1 MRRNARTFARQTLTR
16 GMIYLICAAGLVGVA
31 GLNRPAWA
39 QQSGAITT
47 TPDAN
52 NSNNQLAAPALQ
64 QESKAALH
72 QELKALLDEN
82 LEINREKKALLDR
95 AEQKTF
101 WIQCLV
107 FFLTAIMI
115 VTLISFWRFH
125 AQRIFRRGMDEIT
138 TSLRTFQDS
147 IISFID
153 TTQLDAAVTVSSFQA
168 QPAPQVV
175 PRLVPEAASPVSEK
189 CPSDFTPPDDVPN
202 TTKGFFDAWLRVYK
216 PGDDYVKQA
225 EAALKNKPQSPDAW
239 LQMIQNFRN
248 TNDYFH
254 FESLRTEIKKFF
266 NIKIDSWSETST
278 AQPHSIADYPHVQQK
293 IFEAWPGAEI
303 VTVLERLLLNSRLS
317 AREGFDQALYLDL
330 EGLLALAKD
339 PQRPLR
345 AADLKAHPAAAFL
358 FAAPSRVPQ
367 ETAQTQIQ
375 AQTQTSAPLP
385 RKIDKVMPAVAA
397 PTSLPATLPAASPTA
412 SPIVNQV
419 PADAAIPTRAQQ
431 TPLAASKAE
440 RTPDSLLPENKILL
454 SAYEVRLK
462 LALAYLDIGDA
473 EGACLLLE
481 DVINDAPPD
490 QQKYA
495 RKLLSEIETKRS
507 KNKEVWVG

>member
-1 MRRNARTFARQTLTR
+1 MRRNARSFARQTLTR

-64 QESKAALH
+64 QESKAALHQESKAALH

-168 QPAPQVV
+168 QPAPQV
-175 PRLVPEAASPVSEK
+175 
-189 CPSDFTPPDDVPN
+189 
-202 TTKGFFDAWLRVYK
+202 
-216 PGDDYVKQA
+216 
-225 EAALKNKPQSPDAW
+225 
-239 LQMIQNFRN
+239 
-248 TNDYFH
+248 
-254 FESLRTEIKKFF
+254 
-266 NIKIDSWSETST
+266 
-278 AQPHSIADYPHVQQK
+278 
-293 IFEAWPGAEI
+293 
-303 VTVLERLLLNSRLS
+303 
-317 AREGFDQALYLDL
+317 
-330 EGLLALAKD
+330 
-339 PQRPLR
+339 
-345 AADLKAHPAAAFL
+345 
-358 FAAPSRVPQ
+358 
-367 ETAQTQIQ
+367 
-375 AQTQTSAPLP
+375 
-385 RKIDKVMPAVAA
+385 
-397 PTSLPATLPAASPTA
+397 
-412 SPIVNQV
+412 
-419 PADAAIPTRAQQ
+419 
-431 TPLAASKAE
+431 
-440 RTPDSLLPENKILL
+440 
-454 SAYEVRLK
+454 
-462 LALAYLDIGDA
+462 
-473 EGACLLLE
+473 
-481 DVINDAPPD
+481 
-490 QQKYA
+490 
-495 RKLLSEIETKRS
+495 
-507 KNKEVWVG
+507 